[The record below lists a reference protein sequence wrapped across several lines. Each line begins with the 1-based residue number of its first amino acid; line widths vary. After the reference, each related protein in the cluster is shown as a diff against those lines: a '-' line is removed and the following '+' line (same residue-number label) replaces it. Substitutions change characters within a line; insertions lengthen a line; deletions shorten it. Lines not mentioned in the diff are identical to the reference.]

1 MEHRL
6 ASRVAH
12 LVASRDPNEGQL
24 LLIDTSHPRRFF
36 TELIQSLVD
45 DRVHRISLLPH
56 NRDEPGSVA
65 KLGPATHPVT
75 VIDQLDYIDDQ
86 SLTELLTAIHQ
97 GPQPRPLVIAS
108 ASEARIT
115 DFATGTITVPP
126 LSLAE
131 TADYVRSTTG
141 SPLPTAQLERLHESS
156 GGNPTRIDEI
166 LDSTSPERWLAPVS
180 PNPEALTKAKEHA
193 RRGSISTAWVYLA
206 DSGGSPETEAKATA
220 GYLALYSGYRRQS
233 LELIKPESTRG
244 AMLALADWRPNELL
258 QRATVAATE
267 EPPGSAG
274 ADEAQALIM
283 LARTVVNGTLP
294 RSMPRMHTAT
304 GTQRLDLMRGW
315 TSLAHDDPL
324 SARAHLRMRP
334 TDTPLLRLWQDAWLA
349 RTLYV
354 LGDLA
359 GAAATVERGLA
370 SAEVR
375 GVRLLE
381 PLLLWT
387 GAQTAAMRGDAALGR
402 YYFSRLRIDQ
412 DAFLLQRLPAA
423 MGRMIVTAS
432 GTDLKVALRAGADL
446 SRIVSQTDTQHPG
459 FWPWEDIYAQT
470 LLRAGRIEDADEL
483 VTGAEARHIPSG
495 LVSLNAKNA
504 VARAGIQLQ
513 RGQKKEGFATFDG
526 AVDSLEGR
534 LMPTYLARVLFEYGQ
549 ALRRFGRRSHADEIF
564 TRAGEVYADIGAPQ
578 MVRRCA
584 SERRASGVGERPE
597 TASGLTPQEE
607 QIGLLVADGASN
619 KSVAQQLTLST
630 KTVEY
635 HLTSIYKKLGV
646 TNRKELRETF
656 PQL

>member
-36 TELIQSLVD
+36 TELSRSLID

-56 NRDEPGSVA
+56 NRDVPGSVS

-75 VIDQLDYIDDQ
+75 IIDQIDYIDDQ
-86 SLTELLTAIHQ
+86 SLAELLTAIHQ

-108 ASEARIT
+108 ATESRIT
-115 DFATGTITVPP
+115 DFATATVTVPP

-131 TADYVRSTTG
+131 TADYVRSKTG
-141 SPLPTAQLERLHESS
+141 SPMPTAQLEKLYESS
-156 GGNPTRIDEI
+156 GGSPSRIDEL
-166 LDSTSPERWLAPVS
+166 LDSTSPERWLAPPS
-180 PNPEALTKAKEHA
+180 PDPDALGKAQEHA
-193 RRGSISTAWVYLA
+193 RNGTISTAWVYLA
-206 DSGGSPETEAKATA
+206 DSGGIPEAEAKATA
-220 GYLALYSGYRRQS
+220 GYLALYSGYRRQAID
-233 LELIKPESTRG
+233 LITPESTRG
-244 AMLALADWRPNELL
+244 AMLALADWQPNELL
-258 QRATVAATE
+258 QRATVAATQE
-267 EPPGSAG
+267 APGSAE

-283 LARTVVNGTLP
+283 LARTVVTGTFPKSLP
-294 RSMPRMHTAT
+294 QMHTAT

-315 TSLAHDDPL
+315 AALAHDDPL
-324 SARAHLRMRP
+324 SARAHLRVRP
-334 TDTPLLRLWQDAWLA
+334 TDAPLLRLWQDAWLA

-354 LGDLA
+354 LGDLE
-359 GAAATVERGLA
+359 GAAATVEHGLA

-375 GVRLLE
+375 GVQLLE

-387 GAQTAAMRGDAALGR
+387 GAQTADMRGDAALGR
-402 YYFSRLRIDQ
+402 YYFSRLRIDE

-423 MGRMIVTAS
+423 MGRMIVTAR
-432 GTDLKVALRAGADL
+432 GTDLQVALRAGADL

-459 FWPWEDIYAQT
+459 FWPWEDMYAQT
-470 LLRAGRIEDADEL
+470 LLRAGRIEEADEL
-483 VTGAEARHIPSG
+483 VTNTEARHLPAG
-495 LVSLNAKNA
+495 RESLNAKNA

-513 RGQKKEGFATFDG
+513 RGQKKEGFATFAG

-534 LMPTYLARVLFEYGQ
+534 FMPTYLARVLFEYGQ

-564 TRAGEVYADIGAPQ
+564 SRAGEVYADIGAPE

-635 HLTSIYKKLGV
+635 HLTSIYKKLV
-646 TNRKELRETF
+646 VSNRKELREKF